1 MWRWTFEMTRMRK
14 KKKAI
19 AKQDSE
25 RNMTLDHRA
34 TPEVLLF
41 AVLDCNCN

>member
-1 MWRWTFEMTRMRK
+1 MWHWTFEMTRMRK

-25 RNMTLDHRA
+25 GNTTLDHRPA
-34 TPEVLLF
+34 PGVLLF